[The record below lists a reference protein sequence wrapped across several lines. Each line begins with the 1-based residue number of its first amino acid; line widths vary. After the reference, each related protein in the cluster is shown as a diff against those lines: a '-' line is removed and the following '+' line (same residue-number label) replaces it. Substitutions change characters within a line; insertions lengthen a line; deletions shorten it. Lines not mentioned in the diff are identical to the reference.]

1 MARARLMKRA
11 DILLLG
17 VSRTS
22 RSPLRLPVYKGYKVN
37 NVPIVLGPLP
47 DILHEVDQNRIFALT
62 IDPSRSGI
70 RHQRMETMRMPGRSN
85 YSDMD
90 YILAELDWAEDLFRR
105 YPSWPVIDVTRKA
118 VEETAAIILKI
129 LGERG
134 LSTDTRETGQL

>member
-1 MARARLMKRA
+1 
-11 DILLLG
+11 
-17 VSRTS
+17 
-22 RSPLRLPVYKGYKVN
+22 
-37 NVPIVLGPLP
+37 
-47 DILHEVDQNRIFALT
+47 
-62 IDPSRSGI
+62 
-70 RHQRMETMRMPGRSN
+70 MPGRSN

-134 LSTDTRETGQL
+134 LSTDTRESGQL